1 MLCYAFLGSFQAVM
15 QLNNIGVPT
24 SGQDSNAFKEKVQ
37 QMWGLL
43 LFIVR
48 KLSQIIFC
56 FLECKLN
63 KCSLI
68 YDSSKL
74 FPLRF

>member
-56 FLECKLN
+56 FLH
-63 KCSLI
+63 
-68 YDSSKL
+68 
-74 FPLRF
+74 PR